1 MRLRSLHC
9 LGPECA
15 VQQFSST
22 ITDPLVLLVAV
33 ESLVFALTVVW
44 LSVEPENPDEC
55 DSRINE

>member
-33 ESLVFALTVVW
+33 ESLVFAFACPECCLVVRGAGK
-44 LSVEPENPDEC
+44 S
-55 DSRINE
+55 